1 MTTILIVDDDAS
13 SRALIHDLLRPD
25 GYEVREAESGI
36 EAMEAVRSIAPDVII
51 TELMTAAVDG
61 IALCRNIR
69 ADARSRG
76 TPVIVTTALDSR
88 DDMTQALDAGATDFL
103 AKPVSG
109 IEVRAR
115 VRAMI
120 RVSRSRQTLE
130 QLLALRTDFTNMV
143 IHDLRNPLQV
153 ISFSAEIL
161 QRKLTE
167 PSPPLIRIRSQV
179 SRLQQLIDDLLV
191 VAKSDAGVLIAHLS
205 ENDANELVQL
215 VVEDCLPAAARLE
228 ISIHT
233 KIDVQWPL
241 FVDPSLL
248 RRCLENLVLNAI
260 KFSPAKGKVTIDL
273 LQQQQGLRIDVIDE
287 GSGVPYGFRQ
297 SLFQPFVT
305 LEQTHPSVKQTGL
318 GLAFCR
324 MVAEAHGGTIE
335 ALASEGSGSIFRI
348 SIPDL
353 SPAATRSPD
362 GCKSIIEHANA
373 DAAG

>member
-1 MTTILIVDDDAS
+1 MTTILIVDDDAN
-13 SRALIHDLLRPD
+13 SRTLIRDLLGLE
-25 GYEVREAESGI
+25 GYDVREAASVV
-36 EAMEAVRSIAPDVII
+36 EAMEAARASGPDVII
-51 TELMTAAVDG
+51 TELMTASIDG
-61 IALCRNIR
+61 IELCRSIR
-69 ADARSRG
+69 AEEGSRG
-76 TPVIVTTALDSR
+76 TPIIVVTALDSR
-88 DDMTQALDAGATDFL
+88 EDMALALDAGATDFL
-103 AKPVSG
+103 AKPVNG

-120 RVSRSRQTLE
+120 RVSRARQTLE

-161 QRKLTE
+161 QRKLRE

-191 VAKSDAGVLIAHLS
+191 VAKSDAGVLTANLCEI
-205 ENDANELVQL
+205 DANELVQL

-228 ISIHT
+228 ISLLT

-241 FVDPSLL
+241 FVDPALL

-287 GSGVPYGFRQ
+287 GRGVPDALRQ

-324 MVAEAHGGTIE
+324 MVAEAHGGTIA
-335 ALASEGSGSIFRI
+335 ALPSEGTGSVFRI
-348 SIPDL
+348 CIPDL
-353 SPAATRSPD
+353 SPATTSSAVS
-362 GCKSIIEHANA
+362 GKSVIEHAESG
-373 DAAG
+373 AAG

>member
-1 MTTILIVDDDAS
+1 MTTILIVDDDPN
-13 SRALIHDLLRPD
+13 SRAFIHNLLRPE
-25 GYEVREAESGI
+25 GYEVREAASGI
-36 EAMEAVRSIAPDVII
+36 EAMEALRSSGPDVII
-51 TELMTAAVDG
+51 TELMTPAVDG
-61 IALCRNIR
+61 IELCRIIR

-76 TPVIVTTALDSR
+76 TPIIVVTALDSR
-88 DDMTQALDAGATDFL
+88 DDMALALDAGATDFI
-103 AKPVSG
+103 AKPLSG

-153 ISFSAEIL
+153 ISFSTEIL

-167 PSPPLIRIRSQV
+167 PSPPLIRIQSQV

-191 VAKSDAGVLIAHLS
+191 VARSDSGVLTAHLGTI
-205 ENDANELVQL
+205 DANELVQL
-215 VVEDCLPAAARLE
+215 VVEDCLPAAAPLE
-228 ISIHT
+228 ISILT
-233 KIDVQWPL
+233 RIDVRWPL
-241 FVDPSLL
+241 FVDPALL

-324 MVAEAHGGTIE
+324 MVAEAHGGTIA
-335 ALASEGSGSIFRI
+335 ALASEGTGSTFRI
-348 SIPDL
+348 CIPDL
-353 SPAATRSPD
+353 SPSATRSPD
-362 GCKSIIEHANA
+362 AGKPVIEHATSGSA
-373 DAAG
+373 

>member
-1 MTTILIVDDDAS
+1 MTTILIVDDDANA
-13 SRALIHDLLRPD
+13 RALIHDLLRPD
-25 GYEVREAESGI
+25 GYEVREAASGI
-36 EAMEAVRSIAPDVII
+36 EAMDAVRSIAPDVII
-51 TELMTAAVDG
+51 TELMTASIDG
-61 IALCRNIR
+61 IELCRNIR

-88 DDMTQALDAGATDFL
+88 DDMTLALDAGATDFL

-191 VAKSDAGVLIAHLS
+191 VAKSDAGVLIAHLC

-348 SIPDL
+348 CIPDL
-353 SPAATRSPD
+353 SPTATRSLD
-362 GCKSIIEHANA
+362 ACKSIIEHANA